1 MFEMGAYFVG
11 FFGLKN
17 LAESWVLVSFPCNS
31 LCFAGVQANSQL
43 RFGDCL
49 SQLLG
54 SVGEIF
60 TVALR
65 SLVLVL
71 KLV

>member
-1 MFEMGAYFVG
+1 MFCG
-11 FFGLKN
+11 FEGKR
-17 LAESWVLVSFPCNS
+17 E
-31 LCFAGVQANSQL
+31 L

-49 SQLLG
+49 SQLFGL
-54 SVGEIF
+54 VGEIF

-71 KLV
+71 NLV

>member
-1 MFEMGAYFVG
+1 M
-11 FFGLKN
+11 GLKGKR
-17 LAESWVLVSFPCNS
+17 EV
-31 LCFAGVQANSQL
+31 

-54 SVGEIF
+54 LIGEIF
-60 TVALR
+60 SVALR

-71 KLV
+71 KLVDEMLG

>member
-1 MFEMGAYFVG
+1 M
-11 FFGLKN
+11 GLK
-17 LAESWVLVSFPCNS
+17 AKRE
-31 LCFAGVQANSQL
+31 L

-60 TVALR
+60 TVVLR

-71 KLV
+71 KLVC

>member
-1 MFEMGAYFVG
+1 M
-11 FFGLKN
+11 GLK
-17 LAESWVLVSFPCNS
+17 AKRE
-31 LCFAGVQANSQL
+31 L

-54 SVGEIF
+54 LVGEIF
-60 TVALR
+60 SVALR

-71 KLV
+71 KLVC

>member
-1 MFEMGAYFVG
+1 M
-11 FFGLKN
+11 GLK
-17 LAESWVLVSFPCNS
+17 AKRE
-31 LCFAGVQANSQL
+31 L

-54 SVGEIF
+54 LVGEIF
-60 TVALR
+60 TVVLR

-71 KLV
+71 KLVDEMLG

>member
-1 MFEMGAYFVG
+1 MGLGA
-11 FFGLKN
+11 KR
-17 LAESWVLVSFPCNS
+17 E
-31 LCFAGVQANSQL
+31 L

-60 TVALR
+60 TVVLR

-71 KLV
+71 KLVDEMLG

>member
-1 MFEMGAYFVG
+1 M
-11 FFGLKN
+11 GLK
-17 LAESWVLVSFPCNS
+17 AKRE
-31 LCFAGVQANSQL
+31 L
-43 RFGDCL
+43 RFDDCL

-71 KLV
+71 NLV

>member
-1 MFEMGAYFVG
+1 MGLRA
-11 FFGLKN
+11 KR
-17 LAESWVLVSFPCNS
+17 E
-31 LCFAGVQANSQL
+31 L

-54 SVGEIF
+54 LVGKNF
-60 TVALR
+60 SVALR

-71 KLV
+71 KLVDEMLG

>member
-1 MFEMGAYFVG
+1 M
-11 FFGLKN
+11 GLK
-17 LAESWVLVSFPCNS
+17 AKREV
-31 LCFAGVQANSQL
+31 

-54 SVGEIF
+54 LVGKIFSVD
-60 TVALR
+60 LR

-71 KLV
+71 ELVC